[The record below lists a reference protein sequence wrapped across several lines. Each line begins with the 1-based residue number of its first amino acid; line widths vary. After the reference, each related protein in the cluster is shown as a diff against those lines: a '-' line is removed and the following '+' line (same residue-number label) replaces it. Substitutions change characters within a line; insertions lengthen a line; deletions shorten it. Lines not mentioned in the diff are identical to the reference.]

1 MRKVYETAAEA
12 VADISTGATLAVGG
26 FGLSGIPETLIKALA
41 ETDASDLRVVSNNCG
56 TDEHGLGILLNAGKI
71 SKMTSSYIGENAEF
85 ARQYLGGE
93 LEVELC
99 PQGTIAERLRA
110 GGCGIPAFYTPTGV
124 GTLVGDGGLPL
135 RYGAG
140 GSIAKGSEPRESREF
155 GGRTYVLE
163 HAIVVDFALVH
174 ALRAD
179 ESGNLVF
186 RQSSRN
192 FNPLVAMAGKVT
204 IVEAE
209 EIFPVGGLDPDLVH
223 LPGLF
228 VQRIVRVPADTQK
241 TIEKLTV
248 RARKGAAA

>member
-1 MRKVYETAAEA
+1 MRKVYDSAADA
-12 VADISTGATLAVGG
+12 VGDIPSGATLAVGG
-26 FGLSGIPETLIKALA
+26 FGLSGVPETLIKALA
-41 ETDASDLRVVSNNCG
+41 KSDVVDLRVVSNNCG
-56 TDEHGLGILLNAGKI
+56 TDDHGLGILLNAGKI

-135 RYGAG
+135 RYGPDG
-140 GSIAKGSEPRESREF
+140 TVAKASEPRETRIFE
-155 GGRTYVLE
+155 GHTYVLE
-163 HAIVVDFALVH
+163 HAIVVDYALVH
-174 ALRAD
+174 AYRAD
-179 ESGNLVF
+179 EDGNLVF

-192 FNPLVAMAGKVT
+192 FNPLAAMSGRVT

-209 EIFPVGGLDPDLVH
+209 EILPIGAIDPDSVH

-228 VQRIVRVPADTQK
+228 VQRVVETPAGTEK
-241 TIEKLTV
+241 PIERLTL
-248 RARKGAAA
+248 RRREGAAV

>member
-12 VADISTGATLAVGG
+12 IADIGSGSTLAVGG
-26 FGLSGIPETLIKALA
+26 FGLSGIPATLIKALA
-41 ETDASDLRVVSNNCG
+41 ASTVSDLRVVSNNCG
-56 TDEHGLGILLNAGKI
+56 TDEYGLGILLNAGKI

-85 ARQYLGGE
+85 ARQYLAGE

-135 RYGAG
+135 RYGPD
-140 GSIAKGSEPRESREF
+140 GSIAKASKPRETRVF
-155 GGRTYVLE
+155 DGRTYVLE
-163 HAIVVDFALVH
+163 QAIVVDFALVH
-174 ALRAD
+174 AYRAD

-186 RQSSRN
+186 RESSRN
-192 FNPLVAMAGKVT
+192 FNPLAAMAAKVA

-209 EIFPVGGLDPDLVH
+209 EIVSVGALDPDSVH

-228 VQRIVRVPADTQK
+228 VQRLVKVPDGTEK
-241 TIEKLTV
+241 TIERRTV
-248 RARKGAAA
+248 RKRAGATA